1 LGLTKAETKELALA
15 TYDGWI
21 NDKSAT
27 PPYPPK
33 RLLTTA
39 FGLSRASLYYHPT
52 KPEADLR
59 LRNQIVDLHEIDDT
73 LGSRKLAILLGRSR
87 ISVSRVML
95 KYGIEPRRK
104 KPAYRY
110 PGKAEDVVANKLL
123 NATNLDPEAEVLF
136 SDILQFRL
144 ADRTWVYCCFVIRK
158 ITRQIIAFAYSWS
171 MEASLITT
179 NLGSLERL
187 DLITNLANT
196 EVIFHSD
203 QGKQYGAHS
212 TIDACLRLHFE
223 RSMSRA
229 GTPTDNPIAER
240 FVQSFKLAVT
250 ERYQYQN
257 LKDFH
262 NQAER
267 WLNFYNNQRP
277 HESLKQLS
285 PNIYAQQKGL
295 KTISHISLDFV

>member
-1 LGLTKAETKELALA
+1 MGLTRAETKDLALA
-15 TYDGWI
+15 TYDSWI
-21 NDKSAT
+21 NDTTAT
-27 PPYPPK
+27 PSRPPK
-33 RLLTTA
+33 RLLAKA
-39 FGLSRASLYYHPT
+39 FGLSRTGLYYYST

-59 LRNQIVDLHEIDDT
+59 LRNQITDLHEVDDT
-73 LGSRKLAILLGRSR
+73 LGSRKLAVMLNKSR
-87 ISVSRVML
+87 VAVSRVML
-95 KYGIEPRRK
+95 KYGLEPRRK

-123 NATNLDPEAEVLF
+123 NATYLDPATDVLF

-158 ITRQIIAFAYSWS
+158 MTRQIIAFAYSWG
-171 MEASLITT
+171 MEATLVTT
-179 NLGSLERL
+179 NLSSLERL

-196 EVIFHSD
+196 DVIFHSD
-203 QGKQYGAHS
+203 QGRQYGAHS
-212 TIDACLRLHFE
+212 TIDACLKLHFE

-240 FVQSFKLAVT
+240 FVQTFKLAVT

-267 WLNFYNNQRP
+267 WLNFYNNRRP
-277 HESLKQLS
+277 HESLKQIS
-285 PNIYAQQKGL
+285 PNDYAKNKGL